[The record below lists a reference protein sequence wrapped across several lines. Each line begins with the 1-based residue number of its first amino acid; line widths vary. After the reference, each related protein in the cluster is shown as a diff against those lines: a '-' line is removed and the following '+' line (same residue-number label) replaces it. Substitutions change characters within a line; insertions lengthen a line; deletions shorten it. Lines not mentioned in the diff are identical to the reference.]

1 MPTMQRLLFA
11 ATMWAAIWC
20 WATVDS
26 QAATLNV
33 DSSGQLTGAT
43 NVDVGGSLY
52 TVTFV
57 AGNCIAN
64 FSGCDSASD
73 FAFNSKSAA
82 DAAAQALLDQVFIGA
97 FDSAPE
103 DTFGCGSPAP
113 FGGCAA
119 LVPYG
124 FGALPESVIATAAF
138 NWASI
143 DFIFDAATFR
153 NDVYG
158 GDGLTDTVV
167 YAQFA
172 AAAVPL
178 HPSIVAQITGLG
190 LLVLLVWRRKRKNA
204 TAIA

>member
-1 MPTMQRLLFA
+1 MLA
-11 ATMWAAIWC
+11 ATSC
-20 WATVDS
+20 WATVGS

-33 DSSGQLTGAT
+33 DGSGQLTGAT

-52 TVTFV
+52 NVTFV

-103 DTFGCGSPAP
+103 NTFGCGSPAP
-113 FGGCAA
+113 AGGCSA

-124 FGALPESVIATAAF
+124 FGLLPESVIATAAF
-138 NWASI
+138 NWANP
-143 DFIFDAATFR
+143 DFIFDAEVFR
-153 NDVYG
+153 SNVYG
-158 GDGLTDTVV
+158 GDGPEDTIV
-167 YAQFA
+167 YAQFT
-172 AAAVPL
+172 AVPL
-178 HPSIVAQITGLG
+178 HPSIVAQIAGLG
-190 LLVLLVWRRKRKNA
+190 LLVLLAWRKKRKTA
-204 TAIA
+204 TAVA